1 MNRIEV
7 FFHRYRKEL
16 IMSVHDM
23 SKEIEIKTRI
33 TKKEL
38 YEFIMNNN
46 YVSVRGVVSVLFS
59 IVSAVG
65 TVIYWSEFSNLQK
78 VFMLFMSL
86 MFTVITPLEYYI
98 RAGRQIKKNFRDEMI
113 YLFDETGI
121 TIKIKD
127 ESSSLPWSEV
137 MKVISTKNLVV
148 VYFTPIRAFIIPK
161 KNIADFNE
169 LKDLMERNTNCY
181 RFKMQ

>member
-1 MNRIEV
+1 MAENKTSKAIEV
-7 FFHRYRKEL
+7 
-16 IMSVHDM
+16 
-23 SKEIEIKTRI
+23 KTKI

-46 YVSVRGVVSVLFS
+46 YASIRGVVSVLFS
-59 IVSAVG
+59 IVSAIG

-78 VFMLFMSL
+78 VLMLFMSL

-98 RAGRQIKKNFRDEMI
+98 RAGRQVKKNFKDEME
-113 YLFDETGI
+113 YLFDEAGI
-121 TIKIKD
+121 TIKIRD
-127 ESSSLPWSEV
+127 ESSSLPWNEV

-161 KNIADFNE
+161 KDITVFDE
-169 LKDLMERNTNCY
+169 LKEMMEQNTSCY
-181 RFKMQ
+181 KFKMQK

>member
-1 MNRIEV
+1 MC
-7 FFHRYRKEL
+7 RKEL
-16 IMSVHDM
+16 IMAEN
-23 SKEIEIKTRI
+23 KTGKAIEVKTKV

-59 IVSAVG
+59 LVSAIG
-65 TVIYWSEFSNLQK
+65 TVIFWSDFSNLQK
-78 VFMLFMSL
+78 VLMLFMSL

-98 RAGRQIKKNFRDEMI
+98 RAGRQVKKSFKDEME
-113 YLFDETGI
+113 YLFDEAGI
-121 TIKIKD
+121 TIKIRD
-127 ESSSLPWSEV
+127 ESSSLPWNEV

-161 KNIADFNE
+161 KDITVFDE
-169 LKDLMERNTNCY
+169 LKEMMEQNTSCY
-181 RFKMQ
+181 KFKMQK

>member
-1 MNRIEV
+1 MQKGTKMAEN
-7 FFHRYRKEL
+7 KT
-16 IMSVHDM
+16 
-23 SKEIEIKTRI
+23 SKAIEIKTKI
-33 TKKEL
+33 TKREL

-46 YVSVRGVVSVLFS
+46 YASVRGVVSVLFS

-78 VFMLFMSL
+78 VLMLFMSL

-98 RAGRQIKKNFRDEMI
+98 RAGRQVKKNFKDEME
-113 YLFDETGI
+113 YLFDEAGI
-121 TIKIKD
+121 TIKIRD
-127 ESSSLPWSEV
+127 ESSSLPWNEV

-161 KNIADFNE
+161 KDITEFDE
-169 LKDLMERNTNCY
+169 LKEIMEQNTSCY
-181 RFKMQ
+181 KFKMQK